1 MNKKILKLIK
11 QRLEKGKRSY
21 GKENIFKKILKLIE
35 QRLKKGERS
44 YGKENIS
51 SDGRDFVQES
61 LEEALDCAVYL
72 AGHIIELQEKTKLP
86 EYGCTG
92 DESI

>member
-1 MNKKILKLIK
+1 MNMNLRILDLI
-11 QRLEKGKRSY
+11 GKRLAKGEKRY
-21 GKENIFKKILKLIE
+21 GKENIA
-35 QRLKKGERS
+35 
-44 YGKENIS
+44 
-51 SDGRDFVQES
+51 SDGRDFIQES

-92 DESI
+92 DQCI

>member
-1 MNKKILKLIK
+1 MND
-11 QRLEKGKRSY
+11 
-21 GKENIFKKILKLIE
+21 KILKLIE
-35 QRLKKGERS
+35 KRLEKGEKS

-72 AGHIIELQEKTKLP
+72 AGYIIELREKIKLP
-86 EYGCTG
+86 TYDCTG
-92 DESI
+92 DQTI

>member
-1 MNKKILKLIK
+1 MN
-11 QRLEKGKRSY
+11 
-21 GKENIFKKILKLIE
+21 KKILKLIE
-35 QRLKKGERS
+35 QRLKKGEKS

-72 AGHIIELQEKTKLP
+72 AGHIIELQEKIKLP
-86 EYGCTG
+86 EYECTG
-92 DESI
+92 DEPI

>member
-1 MNKKILKLIK
+1 MN
-11 QRLEKGKRSY
+11 S
-21 GKENIFKKILKLIE
+21 KILKLIE
-35 QRLKKGERS
+35 QRLEKGEKS

-72 AGHIIELQEKTKLP
+72 AGHLIEIQEKLKLTK
-86 EYGCTG
+86 YQCTG
-92 DESI
+92 DEVI

>member
-1 MNKKILKLIK
+1 MNMNLKILDLI
-11 QRLEKGKRSY
+11 GKRLAKGEKRY
-21 GKENIFKKILKLIE
+21 GKENIA
-35 QRLKKGERS
+35 
-44 YGKENIS
+44 

-86 EYGCTG
+86 EYQNTG
-92 DESI
+92 DECI

>member
-1 MNKKILKLIK
+1 MNMNLRILDLI
-11 QRLEKGKRSY
+11 GKRLAKGEKRY
-21 GKENIFKKILKLIE
+21 GKENIA
-35 QRLKKGERS
+35 
-44 YGKENIS
+44 

-92 DESI
+92 DECI

>member
-1 MNKKILKLIK
+1 MNMNKQILNLIG
-11 QRLEKGKRSY
+11 QRLDKGKKR
-21 GKENIFKKILKLIE
+21 
-35 QRLKKGERS
+35 

-72 AGHIIELQEKTKLP
+72 AGHIIEIQEKINP
-86 EYGCTG
+86 DYQCTG
-92 DESI
+92 DECI

>member
-1 MNKKILKLIK
+1 MN
-11 QRLEKGKRSY
+11 
-21 GKENIFKKILKLIE
+21 KKILKLIE
-35 QRLKKGERS
+35 QRLKKGEKS

-72 AGHIIELQEKTKLP
+72 AGHIVELQEKIKLP

>member
-1 MNKKILKLIK
+1 MNMNLKILDLVGK
-11 QRLEKGKRSY
+11 RLAKGKKR
-21 GKENIFKKILKLIE
+21 
-35 QRLKKGERS
+35 

-61 LEEALDCAVYL
+61 LEEALDCTVYL

-86 EYGCTG
+86 EHQRTG
-92 DESI
+92 DECI

>member
-1 MNKKILKLIK
+1 MN
-11 QRLEKGKRSY
+11 S
-21 GKENIFKKILKLIE
+21 KILKLIE
-35 QRLKKGERS
+35 QRLNKGKKS

-72 AGHIIELQEKTKLP
+72 AGHIIELQEKINLP
-86 EYGCTG
+86 KSQCTG
-92 DESI
+92 DECI

>member
-1 MNKKILKLIK
+1 MSMNKQIL
-11 QRLEKGKRSY
+11 
-21 GKENIFKKILKLIE
+21 NLIE
-35 QRLKKGERS
+35 QRLDKGKKR

-51 SDGRDFVQES
+51 SDGRDFVQEA

-72 AGHIIELQEKTKLP
+72 AAHLIEIMDENDYEPTTAD
-86 EYGCTG
+86 EYNKDLSEYQCTG

>member
-1 MNKKILKLIK
+1 MN
-11 QRLEKGKRSY
+11 
-21 GKENIFKKILKLIE
+21 KKILKLIE
-35 QRLKKGERS
+35 QRLEKGEKS

-72 AGHIIELQEKTKLP
+72 AGHIIELQDWQNKNKEWDKILP
-86 EYGCTG
+86 DYQRTG
-92 DESI
+92 DECI

>member
-1 MNKKILKLIK
+1 MNMNKQIL
-11 QRLEKGKRSY
+11 
-21 GKENIFKKILKLIE
+21 NLIE
-35 QRLKKGERS
+35 QRLDKGKKR

-86 EYGCTG
+86 KSQCIG
-92 DESI
+92 DECI

>member
-1 MNKKILKLIK
+1 MNMNLRILDLI
-11 QRLEKGKRSY
+11 GKRLAKGEKRY
-21 GKENIFKKILKLIE
+21 GKENIA
-35 QRLKKGERS
+35 
-44 YGKENIS
+44 

-92 DESI
+92 DQCI

>member
-1 MNKKILKLIK
+1 MNMNKQILD
-11 QRLEKGKRSY
+11 
-21 GKENIFKKILKLIE
+21 LIE
-35 QRLKKGERS
+35 QRLDKGKKR

-72 AGHIIELQEKTKLP
+72 AGHIIELQERTSQQ
-86 EYGCTG
+86 CMG
-92 DESI
+92 DECI